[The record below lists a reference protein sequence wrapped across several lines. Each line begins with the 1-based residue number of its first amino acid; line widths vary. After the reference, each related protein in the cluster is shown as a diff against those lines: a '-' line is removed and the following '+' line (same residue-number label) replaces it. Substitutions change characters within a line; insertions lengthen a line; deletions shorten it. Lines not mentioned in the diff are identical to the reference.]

1 MSDEAEEVKKRCE
14 IALAVATIA
23 SMDVELEAARAKVR
37 TIKRH
42 LVINSLM
49 LNAAVLS
56 GRRATRQ
63 VWAYPRCARWFEET
77 LPNLGGQNFRQS
89 FRVSKTTFKYLV
101 DVCRPVMQRQTTN
114 MREMVSLEKRVAVAL
129 YKLCSSAEDRTVA
142 NLFDLGRSTGNTIYR
157 EFCQTVVD
165 ALEKQ
170 WVKMIAA
177 NEMADHV
184 REFCAV
190 TGFPQAVG
198 ALDGCH
204 FPVSPP
210 KENAI
215 DYYNYKGWYSV
226 ILLALVDHKYRFRYT
241 NVGSPG
247 RYHNAH
253 VFHNSI
259 LARAIQ
265 EPAFQSPTICV
276 GTSLV
281 PPLILCDQAF
291 PLTSNLMKPFPGTN
305 HTPEESNFNYEL
317 SKTRRIVE
325 NAFGRLKARFRFV
338 MKRME
343 CDISNVP
350 IVVRA
355 CCVLNNICEHFN
367 DSASQQWLNEAELQ
381 NTVYQQPLHTTGTQV
396 GCGRDVRDAVVHYFQ
411 LHGDHCSRVQL

>member
-1 MSDEAEEVKKRCE
+1 MSDEAEKVKKRCE

-56 GRRATRQ
+56 GRRATR
-63 VWAYPRCARWFEET
+63 
-77 LPNLGGQNFRQS
+77 
-89 FRVSKTTFKYLV
+89 
-101 DVCRPVMQRQTTN
+101 
-114 MREMVSLEKRVAVAL
+114 
-129 YKLCSSAEDRTVA
+129 
-142 NLFDLGRSTGNTIYR
+142 
-157 EFCQTVVD
+157 
-165 ALEKQ
+165 
-170 WVKMIAA
+170 
-177 NEMADHV
+177 
-184 REFCAV
+184 
-190 TGFPQAVG
+190 
-198 ALDGCH
+198 
-204 FPVSPP
+204 
-210 KENAI
+210 
-215 DYYNYKGWYSV
+215 YSV
-226 ILLALVDHKYRFRYT
+226 ILLALVDHKYRFGYT

-247 RYHNAH
+247 RCHDAH
-253 VFHNSI
+253 VFLNSI

-265 EPAFQSPTICV
+265 EPALQSPTICV

-291 PLTSNLMKPFPGTN
+291 PLTPNLMKPFPGSN

-350 IVVRA
+350 IVIRA

-367 DSASQQWLNEAELQ
+367 DSVSQQWLNEAELQ
-381 NTVYQQPLHTTGTQV
+381 NTVYHQPLHTTGMQV
-396 GCGRDVRDAVVHYFQ
+396 GCGRDVQDALVHYFQ
-411 LHGDHCSRVQL
+411 LHGDHCSRALSWVSDLSLDSKHPKKRCSSLKKGHVVAAEPVPCSRSSFLQ